1 MFLLQEGNWKVIF
14 RGKIQVREPI
24 NQTVHFGVAVITNA
38 IRFNFNVKAMSVGE
52 NSRTLRM
59 EKLLYILHFISTEC
73 MQIEWY
79 NIFPYFSETLP
90 LSLLSLSLL
99 FFPSFSNLVYHS
111 RSPSIIIILLFV
123 SFIVSYI
130 DVGSFIVPT
139 HFSKWYKSSIFRL
152 EKCHLRRG
160 PKRPGRWM
168 KPPIQSKPKRI
179 IKFNNNLMITGMIPM
194 YASWSLRRLLM
205 PLLFAST

>member
-1 MFLLQEGNWKVIF
+1 
-14 RGKIQVREPI
+14 
-24 NQTVHFGVAVITNA
+24 
-38 IRFNFNVKAMSVGE
+38 
-52 NSRTLRM
+52 
-59 EKLLYILHFISTEC
+59 
-73 MQIEWY
+73 
-79 NIFPYFSETLP
+79 
-90 LSLLSLSLL
+90 
-99 FFPSFSNLVYHS
+99 VYHS
-111 RSPSIIIILLFV
+111 RSPSIINILLFV
-123 SFIVSYI
+123 SFIVNYI

-205 PLLFAST
+205 PLLFASTQSCKTLSSPSVSPVYPRHLSTQLRFNTLLQRTSLPSSMGPVKVHLLITHYVDQNESFLFF

>member
-1 MFLLQEGNWKVIF
+1 LFQQNACKLNDITYSHIF
-14 RGKIQVREPI
+14 RR
-24 NQTVHFGVAVITNA
+24 
-38 IRFNFNVKAMSVGE
+38 
-52 NSRTLRM
+52 
-59 EKLLYILHFISTEC
+59 
-73 MQIEWY
+73 
-79 NIFPYFSETLP
+79 
-90 LSLLSLSLL
+90 LSLSHSSLSLL

-205 PLLFAST
+205 PLLFASTQSCKTLSSPSVSPVYPRRLSTQLRLNTLLQRTSLPSSMGPVKVHLLITHYVDQNESFLFFLGKRCP